1 MSTLTP
7 SLPSLDAVKGVPEYI
22 DPETVPDGF
31 LHHIRYAL
39 KRGISASVMS
49 AAAWTSV
56 DSREAAEAVFD
67 DQCGGLRYHK
77 LVAERLDDGALI
89 LPRLRIDGTPGV
101 PQVRLD
107 NPRPKEDGGTIKFET
122 PGSVSAKKAGLVLAP
137 SAPLWWAPQS
147 WVNDPAVPVIISE
160 GPSRELAMVTAA
172 IREQVAVLPVTLTGV
187 AMGTGRR
194 KEEGEDG
201 KTRVVERWLQE
212 DIAKLAAAGKGR
224 AFFIAFDHDVL
235 QKKQVHAEL
244 GHLVRLL
251 REAGAA
257 VRVII
262 PPAQGEDTSAGL
274 DDAIAAGV
282 TLQQMVAESRED
294 LPSKRKPRAASRV
307 VTPSESAQESYEDQ
321 ALSGEVV
328 APESP
333 DVSHRAVNGAGQ
345 VIDMTPPTSIDVTS
359 VESIDQITS
368 TMGLPTAEFQ
378 RTNGSATWEDSY
390 AAPNLAM
397 GLASFARN
405 YFRYIKKGASWIRYD
420 GRRWISTEVDEVRL
434 FVEGVIRAERVE
446 AVAGVQGEDP
456 SDDQKTREIKS
467 TRLLGSRYADDVITS
482 LKARLKID
490 PMSLDADPD
499 VLNVLNGTLDLKS
512 GELRPHHPDDLISKL
527 APVAYRTE
535 DSYGEDEADRLAWA
549 QKAVRAV
556 VNSTGDG
563 DSDKEVQDH
572 LELLM
577 GQGITGHRPYGD
589 PSLVIMEGGA
599 SNGKTSRFELLQAT
613 LGDYCVEVTP
623 AVFREDSSS
632 SNERVDLWGARVVI
646 VEELTSRGGSVE
658 GGTLKQIVGKKSVRA
673 RPLYSEWVTFPF
685 TARIFAST
693 NDQLRIIDDDDG
705 VWRRLQRVLHPYT
718 YVENPKTPRQRK
730 MDVRM
735 ETVGEDSYVRE
746 EWLRLLLRG
755 AMRWYQMPDRALPS
769 HKSWPE
775 KILRDTAV
783 WRTDEDPIGRMI
795 TDLLEPCEGSLIP
808 LRDLLSAA
816 EAWRRVNMG
825 RDATRSWSAQTIR
838 NKVLQS
844 PTVRD
849 EWGVT
854 ITEKPVRMSAERS
867 KMRST
872 PRVRKGGGLGISR
885 QEPRS
890 IDNAEHMAIGMKF
903 TDYVLPVSSFE
914 W

>member
-1 MSTLTP
+1 MSTPTP
-7 SLPSLDAVKGVPEYI
+7 SLPPLDAVKG
-22 DPETVPDGF
+22 DPEEFDPEIVPDGF
-31 LHHIRYAL
+31 HHHLWYAL
-39 KRGISASVMS
+39 ERGIDASVMA

-56 DSREAAEAVFD
+56 DSREAAEEVFD

-107 NPRPKEDGGTIKFET
+107 NPRPKEDGDGTIKFET
-122 PGSVSAKKAGLVLAP
+122 PGSVSAKKVGLVLAP

-172 IREQVAVLPVTLTGV
+172 ILEQVAVLPVTLTGV

-194 KEEGEDG
+194 KEKGEDG

-212 DIAKLAAAGKGR
+212 DIATLAAAGKR
-224 AFFIAFDHDVL
+224 DFYIAFDHDVL
-235 QKKQVHAEL
+235 EKKLVRAEL
-244 GHLVRLL
+244 GHLIKLL
-251 REAGAA
+251 RAAGAN

-274 DDAIAAGV
+274 DDALAAGI
-282 TLQQMVAESRED
+282 TLRQMVADSLSD
-294 LPSKRKPRAASRV
+294 LPSNRKPRAASRV
-307 VTPSESAQESYEDQ
+307 AVPSEAEQERYEDQ

-328 APESP
+328 APEP
-333 DVSHRAVNGAGQ
+333 LDTSHRAVDGAGQ
-345 VIDMTPPTSIDVTS
+345 VLDMTPPTSVDVTS

-378 RTNGSATWEDSY
+378 RTNGSVTWEDSY

-397 GLASFARN
+397 GLAPVAGN
-405 YFRYIKKGASWIRYD
+405 YFRYIRKGASWIRYD
-420 GRRWISTEVDEVRL
+420 GRRWVATEVDEVRL
-434 FVEGVIRAERVE
+434 FVEGIIRAERVE
-446 AVAGVQGEDP
+446 AVAGVQGENP
-456 SDDQKTREIKS
+456 SDDQRTREVKS
-467 TRLLGSRYADDVITS
+467 ARLLGSRYADDVITS
-482 LKARLKID
+482 LKARLKVD
-490 PMSLDADPD
+490 ATDLDADPD
-499 VLNVLNGTLDLKS
+499 VLNVLNGTLDLRS
-512 GELRPHHPDDLISKL
+512 GELRPHHPDDLISRL
-527 APVAYRTE
+527 APVNYRTA
-535 DSYGEDEADRLAWA
+535 DSYSEDEAGSLAWA
-549 QKAVRAV
+549 QRAV
-556 VNSTGDG
+556 QAVVDSTGEE
-563 DSDKEVQDH
+563 KVVQDH
-572 LELLM
+572 LELIM

-613 LGDYCVEVTP
+613 LGDYCAEVTP
-623 AVFREDSSS
+623 SLFREESSS
-632 SNERVDLWGARVVI
+632 SNERADLWGARIVI

-658 GGTLKQIVGKKSVRA
+658 GGTLKQIVGKKSIRA
-673 RPLYSEWVTFPF
+673 RPLYSEWLTFPF

-718 YVENPKTPRQRK
+718 YVEDPKGPRQRK

-735 ETVGEDSYVRE
+735 ETIGEDSYVRE

-755 AMRWYQMPDRALPS
+755 AMRWYQMPDQALPS
-769 HKSWPE
+769 HRGWPE

-795 TDLLEPCEGSLIP
+795 SDLLEPCEGAIIP
-808 LRDLLSAA
+808 LRDLLSTA

-867 KMRST
+867 KVRST
-872 PRVRKGGGLGISR
+872 PRVRMGGGRGISR

-890 IDNAEHMAIGMKF
+890 IDNAEHMAIGMRF
-903 TDYVLPVSSFE
+903 TDYVLPASSFE